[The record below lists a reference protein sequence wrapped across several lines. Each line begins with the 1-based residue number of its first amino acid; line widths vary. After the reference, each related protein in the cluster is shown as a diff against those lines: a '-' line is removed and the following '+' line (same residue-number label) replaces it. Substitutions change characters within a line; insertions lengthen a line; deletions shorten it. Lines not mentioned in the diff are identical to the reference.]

1 MYLDNYIVGYAVFN
15 NKKYLCCERINNS
28 LIRFFKELLDNRSFN
43 YDEVSKDLEPDNL
56 YFIREYYVDKKSEF
70 NKMRKSGE
78 LIDEFTLAI
87 RKDDIN
93 KVKSIFE
100 KKTQFSFFKEPIE
113 IRISNIFSY
122 NKIPFNIFESFIDN
136 GETNY
141 INYSAAYGSV
151 NCFIYLFSQKN
162 DYKDKLTLS
171 YAVFGQ
177 NKEIIEMVIQKNIS
191 TDVNNEPVNNSLIS
205 YAKDDQKENQRF

>member
-1 MYLDNYIVGYAVFN
+1 MN
-15 NKKYLCCERINNS
+15 
-28 LIRFFKELLDNRSFN
+28 ELTIPLFGFSKRSFN

-70 NKMRKSGE
+70 NKMRNSGE
-78 LIDEFTLAI
+78 TIDEFTLAI

-113 IRISNIFSY
+113 KRISNIFSY

-141 INYSAAYGSV
+141 VNYSAAYA
-151 NCFIYLFSQKN
+151 L
-162 DYKDKLTLS
+162 
-171 YAVFGQ
+171 
-177 NKEIIEMVIQKNIS
+177 
-191 TDVNNEPVNNSLIS
+191 
-205 YAKDDQKENQRF
+205 